1 MRKFVFSL
9 MAIVAVLSLS
19 SCEQQFD
26 DFLSVK
32 YDGKELSGVW
42 ACTVDTIYGDEMY
55 YTEVVDVMI
64 IDGYKM
70 HKCKINNKGFYTS
83 CYFDKG
89 TLYNT
94 TYDNLEIIDSWNF
107 FFRDNQLILEDNVTG
122 YYIPYAKLII
132 KGNTLKMVDV
142 ENGEVKHIFEKV
154 KRFDPTKQF
163 D

>member
-9 MAIVAVLSLS
+9 VAIVATLSLS

-42 ACTVDTIYGDEMY
+42 ACTMNRIYGDEMN

-64 IDGYKM
+64 IDGYTM
-70 HKCKINNKGFYTS
+70 QKCKINNKGFYTS
-83 CYFDKG
+83 CYFEKG
-89 TLYNT
+89 TLYDT
-94 TYDNLEIIDSWNF
+94 TYENLEIIESWNF
-107 FFRDNQLILEDNVTG
+107 FFRDNKLIIEDNVTG
-122 YYIPYAKLII
+122 YYTPYAELIR
-132 KGNTLKMVDV
+132 KGNTLKMVDI
-142 ENGEVKHIFEKV
+142 ETGEVNHIFEKV